1 MRLWKKLLMGGLVL
15 ALTLVSV
22 VAVFISQA
30 DPNEY
35 RDSIADLVEGYT
47 GRKLEVG
54 GDLRIKLLPVPS
66 VEASDVSFANPAWA
80 SQPHMVRA
88 KRVRAEVALLPLLK
102 GRLVVSRL
110 VAVEPRVFLE
120 IDAEGRANWEFDTGA
135 APPPGSET
143 GGSSEQLSF
152 VVRQARI
159 ERARVDYLD
168 AASNSAKSIDVATLT
183 IDSEGPGGRLAL
195 SLRADY
201 GDVPLKLDGKLGAPG
216 AILQNLPVEVDLEG
230 AWGDT
235 TFSLQ
240 GAAGKPLDARN
251 LRFDVVIDSKS
262 TRPLTAL
269 SGFEIEEFGPA
280 KLAFRLIESD
290 GHFDID
296 AIEMT
301 ARLREAGARV
311 SGSIKNLIF
320 EFDAAKAQEK
330 PAKVDLEGAL
340 GEARFTVAGDIAEP
354 MAGEH
359 LRLEVTLETELT
371 EPLSTLAGID
381 VEEFG
386 PLNVAAIL
394 MDKDGRFRLDDIH
407 GTAWPRDADVTI
419 KGSVQNI
426 TGKPK
431 PDLEVSLSA
440 NSLHQLDETLPD
452 VGPVRVS
459 AKVRPDGD
467 MVEVRGLVA
476 TVGNS
481 DLSGSATIDTTGQRP
496 RAKAKLR
503 AKLIDLVELVP
514 SAKIPD
520 TGSGEVAARA
530 PSDERVFSDAPLP
543 LDALKKINGDIDL
556 TVSRL
561 ITRKLTLEQVS
572 VAAKLEDGMLSVKPA
587 AHIAGGTVSASIDI
601 DVGKQPT
608 AIAAHVEAKKVSL
621 GTLTKLLRGHETSKG
636 LDSDLEMKLRGQGD
650 SVRDLMAGLA
660 GDVQLVIGEG
670 SLDND
675 VIDRVGADVLTKIV
689 GVAVPSDEE
698 DETTAFRCGV
708 VRFAISAGDAIAD
721 QTLVVETEKVL
732 LKGGGLI
739 DLKTEELDLGA
750 NLAARKGIR
759 LGAGTLSS
767 LVRVRGTLAQPE
779 LGTDLK
785 GVVKTGAKV
794 GVAVVTLG
802 LSLVAES
809 VYGHI
814 SEDEHPC
821 QTALARQITV
831 TPSELRHKPSN

>member
-1 MRLWKKLLMGGLVL
+1 MRLWKKLLVGGLVSG
-15 ALTLVSV
+15 LTLVAV
-22 VAVFISQA
+22 VAVFISQV
-30 DPNEY
+30 DPNAY
-35 RDSIADLVEGYT
+35 RGPIADLVEGYT

-66 VEASDVSFANPAWA
+66 VEARDVSFANPAWA

-88 KRVRAEVALLPLLK
+88 ERVRAEVALLPLLE
-102 GRLVVSRL
+102 GRLVVNRL
-110 VAVEPRVFLE
+110 IAIAPRVFLE
-120 IDAEGRANWEFDTGA
+120 INAKGRANWEFDTGA

-143 GGSSEQLSF
+143 GGSSEQFSF

-159 ERARVDYLD
+159 ENARVDFLD
-168 AASNSAKSIDVATLT
+168 GVSKSAKSIDVATLT
-183 IDSEGPGGRLAL
+183 MDSEGPGGRLAL

-201 GDVPLKLDGKLGAPG
+201 KDVPLKLDGKLGAPG

-230 AWGDT
+230 AWGET
-235 TFSLQ
+235 KFILQ
-240 GAAGKPLDARN
+240 GNLGKPLDATD
-251 LRFDVVIDSKS
+251 LRLDVALDSKS
-262 TRPLTAL
+262 TRPLSAL

-296 AIEMT
+296 AIEIT
-301 ARLREAGARV
+301 ARLRETDARV

-320 EFDAAKAQEK
+320 QFDPAKIQEK

-340 GEARFTVAGDIAEP
+340 GEAGFTVAGDIAKP

-359 LRLEVTLETELT
+359 LRLKVTLETELT
-371 EPLSTLAGID
+371 EPLSILAGID
-381 VEEFG
+381 MEEIG
-386 PLNVAAIL
+386 PLEVAAML
-394 MDKDGRFRLDDIH
+394 TDKDGRFHLDDIH
-407 GTAWPRDADVTI
+407 GTARPRDADVTI
-419 KGSVQNI
+419 KGSVEDVA
-426 TGKPK
+426 GKPK
-431 PDLEVSLSA
+431 PDLEVTLSA
-440 NSLHQLDETLPD
+440 DTLHQLHETLPD

-514 SAKIPD
+514 SAQMPD
-520 TGSGEVAARA
+520 TGSGEASAQA
-530 PSDERVFSDAPLP
+530 PSDKRVFSDAPLP
-543 LDALKKINGDIDL
+543 LDALKKADGDIDL
-556 TVSRL
+556 TVDRL
-561 ITRKLTLEQVS
+561 ITRQLTLEQVS
-572 VAAKLEDGMLSVKPA
+572 VAAKLEDGMLSVKSA
-587 AHIAGGTVSASIDI
+587 ARIAGGTVSASIDM

-608 AIAAHVEAKKVSL
+608 AIAAQVEAKKVSI
-621 GTLTKLLRGHETSKG
+621 GTLTKLLRGYETSKG

-670 SLDND
+670 HLNND
-675 VIDRVGADVLTKIV
+675 VIDRVGAGVLTQIV

-698 DETTAFRCGV
+698 DETTAFKCGV
-708 VRFAISAGDAIAD
+708 VRFAISDGDAIAD

-809 VYGHI
+809 VYGRI

-821 QTALARQITV
+821 ETALARQIKI
-831 TPSELRHKPSN
+831 TPSEFKAQTKN